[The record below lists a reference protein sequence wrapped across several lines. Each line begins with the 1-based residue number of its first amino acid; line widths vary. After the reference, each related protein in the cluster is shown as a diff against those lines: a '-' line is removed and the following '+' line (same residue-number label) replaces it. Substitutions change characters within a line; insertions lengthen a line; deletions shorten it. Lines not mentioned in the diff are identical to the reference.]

1 MGGAYRSVFQYSRVE
16 KYLRDR
22 VRSGR
27 LKPGDRIPTESE
39 FTQQFGVS
47 RMTVRQ
53 ALSRLTSEGL
63 IERHRGRRGSC
74 VAEPRLEHTQIF
86 LSVEEEL
93 RARGAKPSIKLLGVH
108 REMATGRVAEQLAL
122 RQGTKIVVLER
133 LRLVDGQVIGYEI
146 RYLPRYIGDA
156 LTTDEIHN
164 QPLVP
169 SVRRILGRAR
179 SRMSM
184 WVTASVARGHEAK
197 ILGTKVGAP
206 VLVREHTWYVDPEG
220 PVQYGKSVYLGDR
233 FRMAV
238 EFTSTPQSGGAGA

>member
-1 MGGAYRSVFQYSRVE
+1 M
-16 KYLRDR
+16 
-22 VRSGR
+22 SGTF
-27 LKPGDRIPTESE
+27 PT
-39 FTQQFGVS
+39 V
-47 RMTVRQ
+47 
-53 ALSRLTSEGL
+53 
-63 IERHRGRRGSC
+63 
-74 VAEPRLEHTQIF
+74 
-86 LSVEEEL
+86 
-93 RARGAKPSIKLLGVH
+93 
-108 REMATGRVAEQLAL
+108 
-122 RQGTKIVVLER
+122 
-133 LRLVDGQVIGYEI
+133 

-156 LTTDEIHN
+156 LTTDEIQN

-233 FRMAV
+233 FRMAA
-238 EFTSTPQSGGAGA
+238 EFASAPQSGAAGA